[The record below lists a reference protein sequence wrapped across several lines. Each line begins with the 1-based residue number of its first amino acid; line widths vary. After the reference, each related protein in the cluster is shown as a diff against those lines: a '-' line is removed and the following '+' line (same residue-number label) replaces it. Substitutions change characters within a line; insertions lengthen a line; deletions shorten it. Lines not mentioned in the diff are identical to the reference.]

1 FGLRYTAPPSCHTL
15 PLHDALPIWLDAR
28 SIPAV
33 APVFDAA
40 LGVVGTERFWA
51 ALGGTL
57 QSWGLG
63 MLIASAVGIS
73 LGMIIGASPLLTR
86 LTGGLIDFPRTVPA
100 TLPVSPVRPA
110 SAARSGSGPLSAARC
125 SPGGWAC
132 SSPRRSGSA
141 WA

>member
-73 LGMIIGASPLLTR
+73 LGMIIGASPLLRSEEHTSELQSRENLVCR
-86 LTGGLIDFPRTVPA
+86 LL
-100 TLPVSPVRPA
+100 LEE
-110 SAARSGSGPLSAARC
+110 
-125 SPGGWAC
+125 
-132 SSPRRSGSA
+132 
-141 WA
+141 